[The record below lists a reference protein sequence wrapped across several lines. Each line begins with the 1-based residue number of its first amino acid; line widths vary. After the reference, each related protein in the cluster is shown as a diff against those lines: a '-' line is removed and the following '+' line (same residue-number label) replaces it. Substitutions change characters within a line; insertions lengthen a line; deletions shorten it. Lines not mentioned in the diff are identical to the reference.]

1 MSGIIEQDVDI
12 IGYQVNRLGIMGGG
26 IALQIKKKYS
36 YVYKEYKKICN
47 PINPKKNLG
56 KCQIIPIKEGD
67 KIIKINKNQV

>member
-1 MSGIIEQDVDI
+1 
-12 IGYQVNRLGIMGGG
+12 MGGG